1 MSAANTSQGDHG
13 RTRMSKPFIPY
24 ARQSIDDDDIAAV
37 AGALRSDWLTQGP
50 RVAAFEE
57 AVAER
62 SGARHAVAVA
72 TGTAALHCACRAAGV
87 GPGDEVITAPIT
99 FAASGNGALYLGAS
113 VRFADVRSDTY
124 CLDPGKL
131 EAAITPRTKAIIPVD
146 QTGQPCDMDEINAI
160 ARKHDVAVIEDA
172 AHALGATYKGRP
184 VGALADMTVF
194 SFHAVKHVAMG
205 EGGMIVTDD
214 DKLAAI
220 MRRFRT
226 HGIAKDPDPM
236 VLAAQASDTDTPE
249 TAGRNAATPAA
260 WYYEMQDLGFNY
272 RITDIQC
279 ALGLSQLAKLDHF
292 VARRRQIAGRYTE
305 AFATSPLLVVPHQKA
320 DRENA
325 WHLYMLRLRLE
336 RITKTRRQ
344 VFEELRAK
352 GIGVHVHYIPLHL
365 QPYYCD
371 RFGTK
376 RGDFPE
382 AEAYYDSALTV
393 PLFPA
398 LTDDEC
404 NRVIE
409 VVLETVA

>member
-1 MSAANTSQGDHG
+1 MDES
-13 RTRMSKPFIPY
+13 FIPY

-37 AGALRSDWLTQGP
+37 AEALRSDWLTQGP

-57 AVAER
+57 AVAKR
-62 SGARHAVAVA
+62 AGAKHGIAVA
-72 TGTAALHCACRAAGV
+72 TGTAALHAACRAAGV
-87 GPGDEVITAPIT
+87 GPGDEVITAPVT

-113 VRFADVRSDTY
+113 VRFADIRPDTY

-160 ARKHDVAVIEDA
+160 ARKHGVKVIEDA

-184 VGALADMTVF
+184 VGGLADMTVF
-194 SFHAVKHVAMG
+194 SFHAVKHVTTG

-214 DKLAAI
+214 DALAAV
-220 MRRFRT
+220 MRQFRT
-226 HGIAKDPDPM
+226 HGITNDAARM
-236 VLAAQASDTDTPE
+236 TLADQAADTDTPA

-279 ALGLSQLAKLDHF
+279 ALGLSQLAKLDRF
-292 VARRRQIAGRYTE
+292 VERRREIARRYTE
-305 AFATSPLLVVPHQKA
+305 AFAASPVLVVPHQEA
-320 DRENA
+320 DRESA
-325 WHLYMLRLRLE
+325 WHLYMLRLGLE
-336 RITKTRRQ
+336 GMTKTRRQ
-344 VFEELRAK
+344 VFDELRAK

-365 QPYYCD
+365 QPYYRD

-376 RGDFPE
+376 RGDFPQ

-404 NRVIE
+404 GRVIAA
-409 VVLETVA
+409 VLETVA